1 MHRHTLSAFAGLLLP
16 ALLFAQDHKH
26 EPGMTHPAD
35 STAATSTSTSLSP
48 QRPGQ
53 AAFGAIAEVVAILTA
68 DPKTDWSK
76 VNIEAL
82 RQHLMDMDDVTI
94 RSTVVQQPIAGGAR
108 FTVTGTGRVTDAIRR
123 MANAHAAMVGAGG
136 AQRVT
141 VEEIAGGARVTVVA
155 TQSGDGAAA
164 ARIRGLG
171 FIGMLTLGGHHGP
184 HHLAMAR
191 GDTPG
196 AHRHEP

>member
-1 MHRHTLSAFAGLLLP
+1 MHRQTLTSLAGLLLP
-16 ALLFAQDHKH
+16 ALLIAQEHKH
-26 EPGMTHPAD
+26 VPGMTHPPD
-35 STAATSTSTSLSP
+35 TAAAASV
-48 QRPGQ
+48 QQPGQ

-68 DPKTDWSK
+68 DTTTDWSK

-82 RQHLMDMDDVTI
+82 RQHLIDMDDVTI

-108 FTVTGTGRVTDAIRR
+108 FTVTGTGRLTDAIRR

-155 TQSGDGAAA
+155 TQSGDSAAA

>member
-1 MHRHTLSAFAGLLLP
+1 MHRHTLSAFTGLLLP

-35 STAATSTSTSLSP
+35 SRAANAPTSP

-68 DPKTDWSK
+68 DTTTDWSK

-82 RQHLMDMDDVTI
+82 RQHLIDMHDVTI

-108 FTVTGTGRVTDAIRR
+108 FTVTGAGRVTDAIRR
-123 MANAHAAMVGAGG
+123 MAKSHAAMVGTGG

-141 VEEIAGGARVTVVA
+141 VEEIPDGARLTVIA
-155 TQSGDGAAA
+155 AQSGDSAAV

-171 FIGMLTLGGHHGP
+171 FIGMLTLGDHHGP
-184 HHLAMAR
+184 HHVAMAR